1 VTVYET
7 IAILDASLPDETIE
21 ASVERIKDIITG
33 DGGEVL
39 KVDPW
44 GKRKLAYEIKKHA
57 RGYYVLILF
66 KAPASTT
73 KKLEEFFRVHDPV
86 FRYMH
91 VKLEKK
97 QREAALRALAEAE
110 AAAKAAEADT
120 TPAEAPAEAPA
131 EGSEPAPAGEPAQE
145 GATE

>member
-7 IAILDASLPDETIE
+7 IAIIDASLPDETIE

-73 KKLEEFFRVHDPV
+73 KKSRFNHEETGRTLQGPRPGVPVHA
-86 FRYMH
+86 R
-91 VKLEKK
+91 
-97 QREAALRALAEAE
+97 QA
-110 AAAKAAEADT
+110 
-120 TPAEAPAEAPA
+120 
-131 EGSEPAPAGEPAQE
+131 
-145 GATE
+145 

>member
-7 IAILDASLPDETIE
+7 IAIIDASLPDETIE
-21 ASVERIKDIITG
+21 ASVERIKEIITG

-57 RGYYVLILF
+57 RGYYVLVLF

-110 AAAKAAEADT
+110 AAAKTAEAAET
-120 TPAEAPAEAPA
+120 PAEAPA
-131 EGSEPAPAGEPAQE
+131 EGSEPAPAGEPAPE